1 MSEKTQD
8 KMAPLHLDI
17 LIHYY
22 TSLTEYEGIPTNKT
36 RTDYTYDLAK
46 MGLLFTPK
54 TEDKSTLLF
63 EITDTG
69 KKKVESLL
77 STLEQV

>member
-1 MSEKTQD
+1 MT
-8 KMAPLHLDI
+8 PLHLDI

-22 TSLTEYEGIPTNKT
+22 SSPIEYEGIPTNKT

-54 TEDKSTLLF
+54 IAGKPTPLF
-63 EITDTG
+63 GITDTG
-69 KKKVESLL
+69 TKMVKSLL